1 MLLPD
6 KKDSVLQWKHL
17 QLVSELM
24 DGLHKVNTAWKRPK
38 QAQGGGIFSVLKAQA
53 FAAVA

>member
-6 KKDSVLQWKHL
+6 KKVSVLQWEHL

-24 DGLHKVNTAWKRPK
+24 DGLHKVNTGWKRPK
-38 QAQGGGIFSVLKAQA
+38 QAQGGGIFSV
-53 FAAVA
+53 